1 GRRATGGHRRHDRR
15 AAAPA
20 GRTGRSRRHARQP
33 QGLRHQRRTEER
45 PGGPAD
51 DPSLAGRSHRSAAPA
66 RLRRIEAPR
75 ATQVALFICLSC
87 SNISKQGITMRRLI
101 LVCCALL
108 TLVGCQSAYYSAMEK
123 AGIHKRDILVDRVED
138 ARDSQQEAKEQ
149 FKDALERYRS
159 VVEVKGGDLEKRYDA
174 LNHEY
179 EASVAS
185 ARDVQN
191 RIEAVEDVA
200 EALFKEWEAELKQ
213 YSNAGLKAASAKELS
228 RTRSEYRT
236 LIQRM
241 KAAEKS
247 IEPVLSV
254 LGDQVLFLKH
264 NLNARAISALH
275 GEYRSLQSNVDQLLA
290 DMQRAIDEADTFIRR
305 LQAEG

>member
-1 GRRATGGHRRHDRR
+1 
-15 AAAPA
+15 
-20 GRTGRSRRHARQP
+20 
-33 QGLRHQRRTEER
+33 
-45 PGGPAD
+45 
-51 DPSLAGRSHRSAAPA
+51 
-66 RLRRIEAPR
+66 
-75 ATQVALFICLSC
+75 
-87 SNISKQGITMRRLI
+87 MRRLI

-138 ARDSQQEAKEQ
+138 ARDSQQHAKEQ

-159 VVEVKGGDLEKRYDA
+159 VVEVKGGDLQKRYDA
-174 LNHEY
+174 LNSEY
-179 EASVAS
+179 EASVVS
-185 ARDVQN
+185 ARNVRS

-200 EALFKEWEAELKQ
+200 DALFKEWECELKQ
-213 YSNAGLKAASAKELS
+213 YSNASLKSASAKELS
-228 RTRSEYRT
+228 RTRAEYRT

-241 KAAEKS
+241 KAAEQR

-254 LGDQVLFLKH
+254 LRDQVLFLKH

-275 GEYRSLQSNVDQLLA
+275 GEYRSLQGNVDQLLA

-305 LQAEG
+305 LQTEG